1 MLKQKIVKMIF
12 CDENGQMIKDRNVDL
27 NTVGRIMSENG
38 LSITPQINENM
49 CSVLEAFGAIGYTE
63 RTSMVQEKL
72 DDKKGM
78 VKKEQEPKLVEITE
92 KLVSYEDFIMALNTI
107 GKFDVELGRLGY
119 LKSVRLEQEI
129 K

>member
-1 MLKQKIVKMIF
+1 
-12 CDENGQMIKDRNVDL
+12 
-27 NTVGRIMSENG
+27 
-38 LSITPQINENM
+38 M